1 MSATFPAAIALAL
14 LASLT
19 RLPGEAQG
27 VAPSFA
33 GSSLTAPRKDWPTN
47 GGDWYNRRYAPL
59 EEINR
64 QTVGNL
70 QGVWRARLNGSGFG
84 PKYSAEAQPI
94 YFDGVLYV
102 ATPAN
107 DVFAIDV
114 DSGQF
119 LWVYEAKLDS
129 AISTVCCGW
138 TNRGVAI
145 GDRKVYVGQLDGKL
159 VALDQ
164 RTGAVAWSIQAERW
178 QDGYTITTAPL
189 YYDGLVITGFA
200 GAEFGVRGRVK
211 AYDASTGA
219 LVWTFYTIP
228 GPGEIGHDTWP
239 QDNEIWRSGGGTV
252 WQTPALDSALGL
264 VYFSTGNAGPDFN
277 GAVRAGD
284 NLFSASIVALD
295 VRTGKYRWHFQEVHH
310 DLWDYDAPNP
320 VVLFD
325 LEIDGVQRKGL
336 AQAGKTGWVYLLDRT
351 NGTPLLGIEE
361 RPVPQEPRQATA
373 ATQPVPVGDA
383 FVPLSMEVAPEG
395 FELVNRGGIFT
406 PYWTDYVVAKPGLR
420 GGANW
425 PPSSFDV
432 ETGYFYVCAADSA
445 SAFRAWDIPDA
456 LPPAGEFYIG
466 GNFGTNPLPVFG
478 IFAALDL
485 RTNKLVWQ
493 QHWSERCLS
502 GSVATAGGLVFVGRN
517 DGRLTAL
524 DSATGAK
531 RWEFQ
536 TGAGVNAPPTVFE
549 HEGREYVAVVSGG
562 HVQGGPHGDSVWL
575 FSLDGTLGQV
585 APAAQQPVAQVSSNV
600 DTPISLDAGRAAF
613 VNSCVFCHGADGTGG
628 HGGPAFTTAL
638 SAAEIRRTVSAGR
651 NQMPAFGTLLD
662 ESAVAN
668 VSAWV
673 VELAR
678 RAEEK

>member
-1 MSATFPAAIALAL
+1 
-14 LASLT
+14 
-19 RLPGEAQG
+19 
-27 VAPSFA
+27 
-33 GSSLTAPRKDWPTN
+33 
-47 GGDWYNRRYAPL
+47 
-59 EEINR
+59 
-64 QTVGNL
+64 
-70 QGVWRARLNGSGFG
+70 
-84 PKYSAEAQPI
+84 
-94 YFDGVLYV
+94 
-102 ATPAN
+102 
-107 DVFAIDV
+107 
-114 DSGQF
+114 
-119 LWVYEAKLDS
+119 
-129 AISTVCCGW
+129 
-138 TNRGVAI
+138 
-145 GDRKVYVGQLDGKL
+145 
-159 VALDQ
+159 
-164 RTGAVAWSIQAERW
+164 
-178 QDGYTITTAPL
+178 
-189 YYDGLVITGFA
+189 
-200 GAEFGVRGRVK
+200 
-211 AYDASTGA
+211 
-219 LVWTFYTIP
+219 
-228 GPGEIGHDTWP
+228 
-239 QDNEIWRSGGGTV
+239 
-252 WQTPALDSALGL
+252 
-264 VYFSTGNAGPDFN
+264 
-277 GAVRAGD
+277 
-284 NLFSASIVALD
+284 
-295 VRTGKYRWHFQEVHH
+295 
-310 DLWDYDAPNP
+310 
-320 VVLFD
+320 
-325 LEIDGVQRKGL
+325 L

-466 GNFGTNPLPVFG
+466 GNFGTNPMPVFG

-493 QHWSERCLS
+493 QHWPERCLS

-549 HEGREYVAVVSGG
+549 HKGREYVAVVSGG
-562 HVQGGPHGDSVWL
+562 HVQGGPHGDGVWL
-575 FSLDGTLGQV
+575 FSLGGTLDEV
-585 APAAQQPVAQVSSNV
+585 APAAPQPAAQVSSNV
-600 DTPISLDAGRAAF
+600 DAPVSLEAGRAAF
-613 VNSCVFCHGADGTGG
+613 ANSCVFCHGADGTGG

-638 SAAEIRRTVSAGR
+638 SAAEIRHTVAAGR
-651 NQMPAFGTLLD
+651 NQMPAFGTFLD
-662 ESAVAN
+662 EAAVAN

-673 VELAR
+673 LELVR
-678 RAEEK
+678 RAEEEHSN